1 MKTCPSC
8 KAKIDDDARFC
19 LYCMTSL
26 DNKKSVK
33 SAAGRSVWP
42 IILLTAVAMLCIIIA
57 VFAAT
62 RSGKDEPVS
71 YDRSDV
77 TTSFSGTSASVRP
90 IVTTTVPTSATTVLS
105 TTTTDTVTTTAAT
118 TTTAA
123 VQTPV
128 VKYVYRPVES
138 GDEFIAV
145 GIERPE
151 NGITIVDVE
160 TPAEDGIYD
169 IPAYIDGCPVLA
181 IEEYAFCRPAV
192 APTVKTVYFPETMT
206 TVNEFA
212 FSSCVN
218 LSDVYYRG
226 NIYIQ
231 GYAYPSPNHRN
242 GPLTVHCAEDCH
254 NRNFRL
260 HKNMVSE
267 EDNTYYEEW
276 NGD

>member
-8 KAKIDDDARFC
+8 QAQIEDDARFC

-26 DNKKSVK
+26 DNKETVGSTAKRSK
-33 SAAGRSVWP
+33 QPFIWLSASAVLCIIVAVTAG
-42 IILLTAVAMLCIIIA
+42 ILLTKNTPVDPLTITTAV
-57 VFAAT
+57 T
-62 RSGKDEPVS
+62 
-71 YDRSDV
+71 
-77 TTSFSGTSASVRP
+77 
-90 IVTTTVPTSATTVLS
+90 
-105 TTTTDTVTTTAAT
+105 TVTTPSTHRTVSATDIT
-118 TTTAA
+118 TTTAVEQAPA
-123 VQTPV
+123 VT
-128 VKYVYRPVES
+128 YVYRPVES

-160 TPAEDGIYD
+160 TPAEDGVYD

-181 IEEYAFCRPAV
+181 IEEYAFCRSAV
-192 APTVKTVYFPETMT
+192 APTVKTVYFPTTMS

-212 FSSCVN
+212 FASCVN

-231 GYAYPSPNHRN
+231 GYAYPDKDKRT
-242 GPLTVHCAEDCH
+242 GALTIHCAEDCH